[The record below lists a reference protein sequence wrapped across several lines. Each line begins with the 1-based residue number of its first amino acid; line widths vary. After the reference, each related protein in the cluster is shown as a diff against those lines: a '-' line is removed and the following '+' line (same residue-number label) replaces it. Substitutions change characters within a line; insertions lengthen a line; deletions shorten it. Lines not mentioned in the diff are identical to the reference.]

1 MSRILIVEAEDILA
15 TTLCE
20 VLEDEGYEASV
31 ARNGQDALRMMGER
45 PADLVLLDL
54 MMPLMDGTAFLRAKT
69 LDVNVQ
75 HVPVVVMTSAARSAL
90 QGLGVAGFLAKPF
103 KLDALLDVISAT
115 LAKEDTRQ
123 RGG

>member
-1 MSRILIVEAEDILA
+1 MSRILIVEDEEILA

-20 VLEDEGYEASV
+20 VLEDEGYDAST
-31 ARNGQDALRMMGER
+31 ARNGQDALRMMAER

-54 MMPLMDGTAFLRAKT
+54 MMPLMDGTAFLTAKA
-69 LDVNVQ
+69 LDANVQ
-75 HVPVVVMTSAARSAL
+75 HVPVVVMTSASRSAL

-103 KLDALLDVISAT
+103 KLDALLDVISST
-115 LAKEDTRQ
+115 LGKGGDPK